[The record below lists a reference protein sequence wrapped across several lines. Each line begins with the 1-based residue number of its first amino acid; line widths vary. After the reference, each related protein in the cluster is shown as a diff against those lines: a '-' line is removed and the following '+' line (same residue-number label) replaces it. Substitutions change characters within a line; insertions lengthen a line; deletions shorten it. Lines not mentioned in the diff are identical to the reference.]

1 MPKTIKNQIRDLIY
15 AYSRGV
21 SFDILIPPNDEMGDY
36 STNVAFSLSK
46 VEKKSSVECADNM
59 KEELDKDSDLTDY
72 IEKIE
77 ISPAGFINFF
87 LKKEYLFQNLKN
99 IISQKNKFA
108 DLDIGKGE
116 RINLEFVSANPT
128 GPLTVGNARAAS
140 YGDALGNIFR
150 KAGYD
155 VCKEYYINDV
165 GAQVEKLG
173 ESVLKAL
180 RDEDISEGDDL
191 YHGGYISAIAE
202 KIKAQNIEIPEDYQS
217 AIIVCKNFA
226 VAEMI
231 QAARN
236 SISSLGVQFD
246 TWFSESSLHE
256 NGEVSSVFE
265 FLKSEN
271 LAYEKE
277 GAWWFRVSRYV
288 AGQDD
293 AVIVKSNG
301 DASYLLGDM
310 AYTKN
315 KTVKRGFDRAIN
327 IWGADHHGDVP
338 RLKAGAMALGI
349 AENQLEVLLHQLVF
363 IKRGG
368 GLVRMSKR
376 KGNFVL
382 LDDLLADVGRDAA
395 RFFFLMHD
403 LNTHMEFDI
412 DLAQERSKKNPVYYA
427 QYAYA
432 RSQSIFEKI
441 PGLEIQ
447 TDTLEELESEEEFS
461 LLPHMAKFPYLL
473 ADISQSYQVHHL
485 GQYALELANKFHK
498 FYETNKVIGENT
510 NLQSARLALVSG
522 IAGILKIC
530 FGLMGILA
538 PEKMEN
544 IDFR

>member
-59 KEELDKDSDLTDY
+59 KEKLDKDSDLTDY

-368 GLVRMSKR
+368 ELVRMSKR

-461 LLPHMAKFPYLL
+461 LLRHMAKFPDLL

-522 IAGILKIC
+522 IADILKIC
-530 FGLMGILA
+530 FGLMGISA
-538 PEKMEN
+538 PEKM
-544 IDFR
+544 